1 MEAEMSHGAH
11 HGHHHHAPGEA
22 CSGGPHGHG
31 AAHDA
36 AHRRAAHGAGRSL
49 RRLSLSLGLT
59 ALVMLAEAI
68 GGWLSGSLALL
79 SDAAHMLTDAGALGL
94 ALVAAFLAGRPA
106 DDKRT
111 FGYRRAEVLVA
122 QMNVGALVVLAA
134 WILWEAVDRLRSP
147 LPEVDLGVMAGIA
160 GVGLAANLLILWFLH
175 EEHTLNARSAF
186 LHVLS
191 DAISSVA
198 ILLGAGAMAV
208 RSDLRWIDP
217 ALSIAIAVLI
227 LWGAARLVFEITD
240 ILMEGVPRHLD
251 VAAVNRQMESA
262 GGVIAVHD
270 LHIWT
275 ISSGMYAL
283 SAHLVVSAA
292 GLGRN
297 DEILT
302 EVKAG
307 LRRSFGID
315 HTTLQI
321 ESADYAHVDDVH
333 VH

>member
-1 MEAEMSHGAH
+1 MSHGV
-11 HGHHHHAPGEA
+11 HGHPHAPGER
-22 CSGGPHGHG
+22 CSGHADGHSG
-31 AAHDA
+31 HDA
-36 AHRRAAHGAGRSL
+36 AHRAAAHGHGRSM

-59 ALVMLAEAI
+59 ALVMIAEAI
-68 GGWLSGSLALL
+68 GGWVSGSLALL

-94 ALVAAFLAGRPA
+94 ALVAAFLSARPA

-134 WILWEAVDRLRSP
+134 WILWEAVERLRTP
-147 LPEVDLGVMAGIA
+147 HPPVDLPVMASIA

-175 EEHTLNARSAF
+175 GEHTLNARSAF

-191 DAISSVA
+191 DAVSSVA
-198 ILLGAGAMAV
+198 ILAGAGLME
-208 RSDLRWIDP
+208 LRPELGWIDP
-217 ALSIAIAVLI
+217 VLSIAIAALI
-227 LWGAARLVFEITD
+227 LWGVVRLVLEITD

-251 VAAVNRQMESA
+251 VVAVNRQMETCD
-262 GGVIAVHD
+262 GVIAVHD

-283 SAHLVVSAA
+283 SAHLVVSAE
-292 GLGRN
+292 GIGRN
-297 DEILT
+297 DDILT

-307 LRRSFGID
+307 LKRTFGID

-321 ESADYAHVDDVH
+321 ESPAYAHVDDVH

>member
-1 MEAEMSHGAH
+1 M
-11 HGHHHHAPGEA
+11 
-22 CSGGPHGHG
+22 
-31 AAHDA
+31 
-36 AHRRAAHGAGRSL
+36 

-59 ALVMLAEAI
+59 AAVMLAEAV

-94 ALVAAFLAGRPA
+94 ALVAAFLSARPA

-134 WILWEAVDRLRSP
+134 WILWEAVERLRTP
-147 LPEVDLGVMAGIA
+147 HPGLDLGVMAGIA

-191 DAISSVA
+191 DTVSSVA
-198 ILLGAGAMAV
+198 ILAGAGVMAV
-208 RSDLRWIDP
+208 RPDLRWIDP
-217 ALSIAIAVLI
+217 ALSIAIAALI
-227 LWGAARLVFEITD
+227 LWGVTRLVLEITD
-240 ILMEGVPRHLD
+240 ILMEAVPRHLD
-251 VAAVNRQMESA
+251 VGAVNRQMESA
-262 GGVIAVHD
+262 EGVIAVHD
-270 LHIWT
+270 LHIWC

-283 SAHLVVSAA
+283 SAHLVVSAD

-307 LRRSFGID
+307 LKRTFGID

-321 ESADYAHVDDVH
+321 ESASYAHVDDVH